1 MFSLTCKTA
10 IKAVIYLASKY
21 DSGENM
27 GIKDIAGHIGASEH
41 TIGKV
46 MQTLVKQGV
55 VNSVKGPSGGF
66 YLSAAQKKQPLINI
80 VEAVDGK
87 QVFKGCGL
95 GLSRCS
101 AAHPCPIHHEYKVV
115 RDGLQALFT
124 EKRVSDLC
132 DSVNNSIA
140 YLIG

>member
-1 MFSLTCKTA
+1 MLSLTCKTA

-21 DSGENM
+21 ESGENT

-46 MQTLVKQGV
+46 MQTLVKQGA

-66 YLSAAQKKQPLINI
+66 YVSAAQKKQPLINI

-95 GLSRCS
+95 GLTRCS
-101 AAHPCPIHHEYKVV
+101 AAHPCPIHHEYKIW
-115 RDGLQALFT
+115 RDGMQQLFS
-124 EKRVSDLC
+124 EKRISDLC
-132 DSVNNSIA
+132 EQVNNNIA